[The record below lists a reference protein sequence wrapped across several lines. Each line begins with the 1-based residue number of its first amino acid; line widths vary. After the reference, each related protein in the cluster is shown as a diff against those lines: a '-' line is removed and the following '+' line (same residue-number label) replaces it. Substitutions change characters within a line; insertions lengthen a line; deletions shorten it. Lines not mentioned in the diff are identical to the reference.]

1 MMNNI
6 ISQIANDP
14 NIAADFKKVLQKHIC
29 SDCGI
34 VIEDAGQEVKY
45 LDKKTFCEDC
55 YWERYHEAQEMKAEM
70 RQEEDLLRRDMA
82 SEIGGR

>member
-34 VIEDAGQEVKY
+34 VIEDAGQDVQYIGKR
-45 LDKKTFCEDC
+45 TFCEDC

-70 RQEEDLLRRDMA
+70 RTEEDMLRQEM
-82 SEIGGR
+82 ENGVVGR